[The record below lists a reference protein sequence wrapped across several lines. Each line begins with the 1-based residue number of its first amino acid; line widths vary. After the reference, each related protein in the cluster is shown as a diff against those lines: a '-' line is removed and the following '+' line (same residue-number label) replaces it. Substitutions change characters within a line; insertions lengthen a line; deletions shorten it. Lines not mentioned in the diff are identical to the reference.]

1 MFADYPTFFPESAMK
16 LYCMPGA
23 CSLTDHIVLEWIG
36 QPYQYQPVARDELK
50 TSYLKVNPSGAVPA
64 LLLSDGTVLTQNIAI
79 LDYLAGLAPEAKLM
93 GDGSALSRARVMRWL
108 AFINA
113 DVHKNFS
120 PLFSAPRFVDGEA
133 AQESL
138 KQKAIGRLREQFET
152 LDAQLGRGT
161 WLVDDRRS
169 VVDPYLYVILRWAKA
184 MQIDLSDLD
193 NLTRFVLH
201 MESDAGVQAALKA
214 ESLA

>member
-1 MFADYPTFFPESAMK
+1 MK

-64 LLLSDGTVLTQNIAI
+64 LALADGTILTQNIAI

-120 PLFSAPRFVDGEA
+120 PLFSPAAFVDGEA
-133 AQESL
+133 ARESL
-138 KQKAIGRLREQFET
+138 KEKAIGRLRKQFEI
-152 LDAQLGRGT
+152 LDAQLGSGT
-161 WLVDDRRS
+161 WLVDNQRS
-169 VVDPYLYVILRWAKA
+169 VADPYLYVVLTWARA
-184 MQIDLSDLD
+184 MQMDLTGLD
-193 NLTRFVLH
+193 NLARFITH
-201 MESDAGVQAALKA
+201 MEADAGVQAALKA
-214 ESLA
+214 EGLA